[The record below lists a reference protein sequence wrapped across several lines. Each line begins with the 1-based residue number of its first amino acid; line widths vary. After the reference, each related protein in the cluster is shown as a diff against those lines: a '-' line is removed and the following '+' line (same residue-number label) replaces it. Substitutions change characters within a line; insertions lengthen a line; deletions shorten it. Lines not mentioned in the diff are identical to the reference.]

1 MRVNDF
7 RPHRYDG
14 KLGENEKEKVQE
26 GNFT

>member
-1 MRVNDF
+1 MRISDF
-7 RPHRYDG
+7 RPHGYDG